1 MVQRI
6 PEKFTQFRLPIEK
19 YYRDDE
25 TFREIYDDYLT
36 YLEAFRFWN
45 QSSTEDARVRGLEY
59 EKLVGE
65 LEEELTDILVNKH
78 GVSQENR
85 HSPLK

>member
-25 TFREIYDDYLT
+25 IFREIYNDYLT
-36 YLEAFRFWN
+36 YLKASQFWA
-45 QSSTEDARVRGLEY
+45 QSDSDHASVRRSEY
-59 EKLVGE
+59 EKLVLE